1 MRFFFSFPL
10 YLSSFLSF
18 FLFVFFFFYKNE
30 GRKTRNPPG
39 ISTDLTG
46 RKKKKKEA
54 ANNKINRLVKKAARR
69 KIFPTNEWTLNV
81 LLVRHRTSRWR
92 TNDEHDSWIRVYF
105 IINDPSNNLLERV
118 GFFFPSP
125 SLPLLFTFSF
135 FHEKAFVVSRLLKKG
150 KKQKKWKHTSLS
162 VLFLFFPSLFL
173 LS

>member
-1 MRFFFSFPL
+1 M
-10 YLSSFLSF
+10 
-18 FLFVFFFFYKNE
+18 
-30 GRKTRNPPG
+30 
-39 ISTDLTG
+39 
-46 RKKKKKEA
+46 
-54 ANNKINRLVKKAARR
+54 
-69 KIFPTNEWTLNV
+69 FPTNEWTLNV

-135 FHEKAFVVSRLLKKG
+135 FHEKAFVVSRLLKKR

-162 VLFLFFPSLFL
+162 VRSLPFLPLPFSVKLNLQRASIVDNLRPLTRQG
-173 LS
+173 